1 MRGARAVIAAACGL
15 AAAAVSAAP
24 DVLLPYLPTERSAAP
39 PVEPSRGI
47 EALAP
52 YAVLPVTEK
61 ASVAARPLPP
71 PAEFCADWAGP
82 PMPPALAGEGGTM
95 PPPECQLDAAD
106 GREAVGALGLRLE
119 PAELTAMRPRLMQGV
134 SLPQRR
140 WFSAVQ
146 PRPVLS
152 YGDRH
157 WLYQDHQAPA
167 VGLGHVTARAP
178 AWGSSATIGGLQIS
192 ERYDSSSNLQQG
204 EMGYSSS
211 VGRLNLMDP
220 AATEGE
226 VAYGA
231 AAGSGTVRYGL
242 TSSLTLEGQ
251 LQSAPGL
258 TTRGLGTRYDAG
270 SAGTFEA
277 GVTQSRLED
286 VQAWRYRFGYSVM
299 MADTVRLGVRGEG
312 VDAGFGDLGNYYA
325 GANGQ
330 TLMRSTLSAG
340 VPLHGMGT
348 LSGTYTSTAQ
358 GHGEATERRFGL
370 EHSIELESKAQ
381 LAVGADRD
389 LLSGEY
395 GWRARLSLPVDVFM
409 RGHWLGF

>member
-106 GREAVGALGLRLE
+106 GREAAGALGLRLE

-192 ERYDSSSNLQQG
+192 ERYDSASNLQQG
-204 EMGYSSS
+204 EMGYSLLGGPAQSDGP
-211 VGRLNLMDP
+211 GRHRGRSGLWGRRRQRHGALWSDVQPDP
-220 AATEGE
+220 G
-226 VAYGA
+226 GA
-231 AAGSGTVRYGL
+231 AAIGSRADY
-242 TSSLTLEGQ
+242 
-251 LQSAPGL
+251 A
-258 TTRGLGTRYDAG
+258 RAG
-270 SAGTFEA
+270 HA
-277 GVTQSRLED
+277 L
-286 VQAWRYRFGYSVM
+286 
-299 MADTVRLGVRGEG
+299 
-312 VDAGFGDLGNYYA
+312 
-325 GANGQ
+325 
-330 TLMRSTLSAG
+330 
-340 VPLHGMGT
+340 
-348 LSGTYTSTAQ
+348 
-358 GHGEATERRFGL
+358 
-370 EHSIELESKAQ
+370 
-381 LAVGADRD
+381 
-389 LLSGEY
+389 
-395 GWRARLSLPVDVFM
+395 
-409 RGHWLGF
+409 